1 MFPVLRERERERET
15 TFDGVPVLGEREPS
29 MVPVLRE
36 REPYMVLGVSVER
49 PVFASVGKR
58 AAWTVPNSVRIGH
71 HSWRQRELSSFQ
83 SPGRLFGRR
92 GDMRDDSSDALFL
105 SFMREAIVNGSGTSP
120 RRDVHLFMLS
130 IRHFPLPTAR
140 TSVLELKRTRGFL
153 FVPSCQACVCVRAC
167 VRACVPVTIY
177 TANKRNNYSSRRLD
191 VTARHDHEAQQENL
205 ESSR

>member
-1 MFPVLRERERERET
+1 MVPVLRERERERERAFDVSGLKRERERET

-29 MVPVLRE
+29 MVPFLRE

-92 GDMRDDSSDALFL
+92 GDMRL
-105 SFMREAIVNGSGTSP
+105 SLI
-120 RRDVHLFMLS
+120 H
-130 IRHFPLPTAR
+130 I
-140 TSVLELKRTRGFL
+140 
-153 FVPSCQACVCVRAC
+153 
-167 VRACVPVTIY
+167 
-177 TANKRNNYSSRRLD
+177 
-191 VTARHDHEAQQENL
+191 
-205 ESSR
+205 